1 MDEQRRRFAEECGK
15 EYPPLKDEDVDE
27 FFEWLQSKKMTQQ
40 EFIEKALADIEDLK
54 AALADVNYLKY
65 KKYVEKSGGV

>member
-65 KKYVEKSGGV
+65 KKYVEKSRGV